1 MKIPEDEDFEAMR
14 RIAETCGE
22 IAKSRG
28 WHEEEVRAHRTL
40 HYLEEF
46 LLTFPEEARGQEP
59 YMEVAA
65 HVDRVRAEIKRTNGV
80 PVLGLLALVA
90 SEIGEAVEVVRDP
103 KIDPLKRY
111 VNTSSGSRDLS
122 DEECAAVLAGLRMLQ
137 MSVEGKR
144 LDDAFEAV
152 ADIYTDDGR
161 FEGLNSDAI
170 DALCDKINLSA
181 D

>member
-1 MKIPEDEDFEAMR
+1 VSF
-14 RIAETCGE
+14 
-22 IAKSRG
+22 
-28 WHEEEVRAHRTL
+28 
-40 HYLEEF
+40 
-46 LLTFPEEARGQEP
+46 
-59 YMEVAA
+59 
-65 HVDRVRAEIKRTNGV
+65 
-80 PVLGLLALVA
+80 
-90 SEIGEAVEVVRDP
+90 
-103 KIDPLKRY
+103 
-111 VNTSSGSRDLS
+111 RDLS

-137 MSVEGKR
+137 MGVEGKH